1 MREDRLSHNAHMP
14 DKRLTL
20 PTMLYSAELVEL
32 QKVAQFE
39 ATEDNGLYRV
49 HFDTEADMEKA
60 REALQVMREDL
71 S

>member
-1 MREDRLSHNAHMP
+1 MP

-39 ATEDNGLYRV
+39 AIEDNGLYRIY
-49 HFDTEADMEKA
+49 FDTEADMEKG
-60 REALQVMREDL
+60 REALRVMREDL

>member
-1 MREDRLSHNAHMP
+1 MP

-39 ATEDNGLYRV
+39 VTEDNGLYHV
-49 HFDTEADMEKA
+49 YFDTEAEMEKV